1 LENLCSKRPILGSL
15 SHLFS
20 FTKCPRIPRPEEN
33 EKDENTKAKGTSTA
47 RRVPDETDQRNSR
60 SYKNHPFPHH
70 VLLYSNRH
78 RQRRAVIFVCVLPFV
93 VGQGQRVNVRY
104 HLPFH
109 NVLWS
114 PSLAR
119 PRKRHKRASPPLRGR
134 EAGCPSLRPTAP
146 RLLRPPPPWRPARLA
161 RARASAGHRA
171 PRCPCPRAPPSSP
184 SSPRPARARSSPT
197 HCPRPSTAPSPS
209 SSSAPPR
216 PPEVLGAPRRPPR
229 SPCRRASAP
238 PRPSAPPAS
247 SLPRY
252 SPTPAPCTHML
263 VLPWLPYRCS
273 PVRLQFLR
281 SQGLSLVLLR
291 VPRTLSYQY

>member
-1 LENLCSKRPILGSL
+1 MKETIPLENLCSKRPILGSL

-146 RLLRPPPPWRPARLA
+146 RLLRPPPPHGGPPGWRGRAPLRATALRAVPAPALRRRVPLRRGQPGPALPRRTVPALPRLLHPA
-161 RARASAGHRA
+161 PRRRHRGRRRCWGPLAALPVRRAAGPQPHRA
-171 PRCPCPRAPPSSP
+171 PRL
-184 SSPRPARARSSPT
+184 PRPLLSHGIP
-197 HCPRPSTAPSPS
+197 
-209 SSSAPPR
+209 
-216 PPEVLGAPRRPPR
+216 
-229 SPCRRASAP
+229 
-238 PRPSAPPAS
+238 
-247 SLPRY
+247 LPRLHV
-252 SPTPAPCTHML
+252 PICL
-263 VLPWLPYRCS
+263 CCRGYR
-273 PVRLQFLR
+273 
-281 SQGLSLVLLR
+281 
-291 VPRTLSYQY
+291 TDAHQYDSSFFDLKAYL